1 MDFENAEDDFEYCGA
16 FTKLEDIESIDSIE
30 SIESSTE
37 DVTVTFDATEE
48 LLSNI

>member
-1 MDFENAEDDFEYCGA
+1 MDFENAEDVFGYYEV
-16 FTKLEDIESIDSIE
+16 FTELEDIESIE

-37 DVTVTFDATEE
+37 GVSVTFDATEE

>member
-1 MDFENAEDDFEYCGA
+1 MDFENAEDDFGYYGV
-16 FTKLEDIESIDSIE
+16 FTELEDIE

-37 DVTVTFDATEE
+37 GVSVTFDATEE

>member
-1 MDFENAEDDFEYCGA
+1 MDFENAEDDFGYYGV
-16 FTKLEDIESIDSIE
+16 FTKLEDIESIE

>member
-1 MDFENAEDDFEYCGA
+1 MDFENAEDDFGYYGV
-16 FTKLEDIESIDSIE
+16 FTKLEDID

-37 DVTVTFDATEE
+37 DVTITFDATEE

>member
-1 MDFENAEDDFEYCGA
+1 MDFENAEDDFEYYGV
-16 FTKLEDIESIDSIE
+16 FTKLED
-30 SIESSTE
+30 IESSTE

>member
-1 MDFENAEDDFEYCGA
+1 MDFENAEDDFGYYEV
-16 FTKLEDIESIDSIE
+16 FTKLEDIEPV
-30 SIESSTE
+30 ESSTE

>member
-1 MDFENAEDDFEYCGA
+1 MDFENAEDVFGYYEV
-16 FTKLEDIESIDSIE
+16 FTELEDIE

-37 DVTVTFDATEE
+37 DVSVTFDATEE